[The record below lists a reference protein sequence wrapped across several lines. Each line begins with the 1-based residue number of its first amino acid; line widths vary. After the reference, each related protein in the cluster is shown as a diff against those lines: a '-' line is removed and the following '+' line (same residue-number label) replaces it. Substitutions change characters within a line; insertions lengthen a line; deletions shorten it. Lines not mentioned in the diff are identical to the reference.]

1 MSENKAFEELKKNY
15 LILQKKFN
23 FVAVA
28 FKKSRIAFKR
38 LLRNYLILKKKYLF
52 LQKHS
57 SKKVTELLD
66 QINEEKYQ
74 IIFDHNR
81 KLINVSQKFLD
92 EIEMEKNEFGQSFY
106 VDILFEKYLPQ
117 IRGGASQI
125 EVKEFQFPIMI
136 KNYML
141 EEEEHIHP
149 YLYFKINGK
158 VQYDQKNRLYLYL
171 LSAQNI
177 SANVELN
184 YFQKTDTLI
193 TELSF
198 TNYTLMKAKKTIEMH
213 KIMLISLICSLVEEY
228 NRETS
233 KHLQKIRTLTSYL
246 SEESKRMGLIEVDNY
261 DLDEYVKDINYTSV
275 LHDIGKMGI
284 PNQILAKDIKLN
296 DEELKIMRTHT
307 KIGAEYIQKIMDIF
321 KEDESYSL
329 YINFLKIPYEICL
342 YHHERWD
349 GKGYPYG
356 LKGDEIPISA
366 RIVSVA
372 DTYDAIRANRIYTHK
387 RKTHQ
392 EAFDII
398 TNESGKQFDPKIV
411 EAFVNIQDQFEQI
424 EYEYNETLNV
434 VIY

>member
-92 EIEMEKNEFGQSFY
+92 EIEMEKNEFAQSFY
-106 VDILFEKYLPQ
+106 IDILFEKYLPQ

-184 YFQKTDTLI
+184 YFQKTDTLQ
-193 TELSF
+193 
-198 TNYTLMKAKKTIEMH
+198 TI
-213 KIMLISLICSLVEEY
+213 LL
-228 NRETS
+228 
-233 KHLQKIRTLTSYL
+233 
-246 SEESKRMGLIEVDNY
+246 
-261 DLDEYVKDINYTSV
+261 
-275 LHDIGKMGI
+275 
-284 PNQILAKDIKLN
+284 
-296 DEELKIMRTHT
+296 
-307 KIGAEYIQKIMDIF
+307 
-321 KEDESYSL
+321 
-329 YINFLKIPYEICL
+329 
-342 YHHERWD
+342 
-349 GKGYPYG
+349 
-356 LKGDEIPISA
+356 
-366 RIVSVA
+366 
-372 DTYDAIRANRIYTHK
+372 
-387 RKTHQ
+387 
-392 EAFDII
+392 
-398 TNESGKQFDPKIV
+398 
-411 EAFVNIQDQFEQI
+411 
-424 EYEYNETLNV
+424 
-434 VIY
+434 